1 MEKYNSKETIIT
13 CGFLSALSTPRK
25 PSEVFFKSED
35 GKNGMRV
42 GLKEIIDGWLKTLEP
57 ERQRTLELEESKRVA
72 LEDERNKHNANYR
85 LERNSIM
92 ELYCGEEKE
101 IKLNELHDKYFPKK

>member
-72 LEDERNKHNANYR
+72 LEDEKNKNHENFNK
-85 LERNSIM
+85 EWKKV
-92 ELYCGEEKE
+92 EEKYSKKEQE
-101 IKLNELHDKYFPKK
+101 IKFYELCDKYFPKK

>member
-1 MEKYNSKETIIT
+1 MEKYNSKETIIN
-13 CGFLSALSTPRK
+13 CGFVTGLNNGRK
-25 PSEVFFKSED
+25 EGEVIFKSEN

-72 LEDERNKHNANYR
+72 LEDERRKHFENYR
-85 LERNSIM
+85 LERNSTM

-101 IKLNELHDKYFPKK
+101 IKLNELHDKYFQKK